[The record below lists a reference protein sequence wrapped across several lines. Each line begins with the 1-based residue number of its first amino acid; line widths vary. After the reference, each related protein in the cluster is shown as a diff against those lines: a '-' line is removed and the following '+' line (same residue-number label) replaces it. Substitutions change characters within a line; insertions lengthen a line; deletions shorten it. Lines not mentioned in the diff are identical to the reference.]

1 MRMTTKLYTCFVDFK
16 KQKSISSTKKT
27 PLQYPNLDRFPSL
40 QGHIYRPVAL
50 CSSNSGKLDRQV
62 DLESITTW
70 MEVYNAHSH
79 HKPLSTYRQDCAFTL
94 CSIPRAR
101 LQHGIEILEKMK
113 RYSTCGFFAIERV
126 DCRTLVEFCYPR
138 QGYRSQLYRSSAV
151 AEVGCSLLNSS
162 HGHHQSCRRYHVQG
176 RGCLLYWARSF
187 VSGDISAGICA

>member
-1 MRMTTKLYTCFVDFK
+1 MQASSPLCFEWRE
-16 KQKSISSTKKT
+16 I
-27 PLQYPNLDRFPSL
+27 
-40 QGHIYRPVAL
+40 
-50 CSSNSGKLDRQV
+50 DRQV
-62 DLESITTW
+62 GLESITTW

-94 CSIPRAR
+94 CSISRAR
-101 LQHGIEILEKMK
+101 LQHEIKMFEQMK
-113 RYSTCGFFAIERV
+113 RNQSIRGFFAVERV

-162 HGHHQSCRRYHVQG
+162 HGHHQSCRRFDAQG
-176 RGCLLYWARSF
+176 RECLLYWARSF